1 MGHHILIPLD
11 GSALAEGVL
20 PHAIALGKVFNSQ
33 ITLIHVIEPITPW
46 GRTGVIDPL
55 EWQIIKTEAQNYL
68 KTKSDQVKSFYDAID
83 YIVTEG
89 QPAEKII
96 ETGAEL
102 GVDLIALSSHGKSG
116 LSEWNISSVVQK
128 IIMRSKKSILLV
140 RAYHLPLQ
148 DARSFT
154 YKHLMVPL
162 DCSQRAEFVLQ
173 MAAHL
178 TNYFRANLLLTH
190 IMQKPEISCR
200 MPASSEDQSVIDR
213 FIQRQE
219 QEVHRYFEQLRAQ
232 MSITGIEF
240 HSFINSRSDIAS
252 ALHEVIE
259 HENIDLVLLTAH
271 GHTGSS
277 RWPYGSIATN
287 FIVYGT
293 TPLLI
298 LQDLKPDDIE
308 LSMAE
313 QAVVEKRGR

>member
-11 GSALAEGVL
+11 GSALAEAVL
-20 PHAIALGKVFNSQ
+20 PHAIALAKVFNSKV
-33 ITLIHVIEPITPW
+33 TLLHVIEPIAPW

-55 EWQIIKTEAQNYL
+55 EWQIIKTEASNYI
-68 KTKSDQVKSFYDAID
+68 KTKSDQVKTFYDAVD
-83 YIVTEG
+83 TLVTEG

-96 ETGAEL
+96 ETSAEL

-140 RAYHLPLQ
+140 RAYHLPLK
-148 DARSFT
+148 DAGSFV
-154 YKHLMVPL
+154 YKHIMVPL

-173 MAAHL
+173 IAALL

-200 MPASSEDQSVIDR
+200 MPASSADQALIDQLV
-213 FIQRQE
+213 QRQE
-219 QEVHRYFEQLRAQ
+219 EEVHRYCDQLRAQ
-232 MSITGIEF
+232 MTIIGIEF
-240 HSFINSRSDIAS
+240 RSFINSRFDIAS

-259 HENIDLVLLTAH
+259 HENIDLVMLTAH
-271 GHTGSS
+271 GHSGSS

-298 LQDLKPDDIE
+298 LQDLKPGDID

-313 QAVVEKRGR
+313 QAVIEKRGR